1 MAINIKTIADP
12 NASKQKQELNFSFNL
27 GSEWLQTPIQAKD
40 RIFFTEQ
47 LSLMLETGN
56 NLYTSLV
63 ALGKQMKNPEFAKL
77 IISLQEDV
85 SAGKTFAFALSK
97 FPDVFSVSYVSL
109 IGASEQGGFI
119 HKALESLVQ
128 MEKQSDELRSTVN
141 SALTYPSFLMVFS
154 LSVVIFVLTVVFPK
168 FEELFSSIEDQLPAT
183 TVALMWM
190 SHLIVDYWWLLLG
203 STMVL
208 AGGLIS
214 WRKSPSG
221 GHTIDRWKLNI
232 PLLKDIFIK
241 IYCIQIFQVLS
252 LSLANGV
259 TLVDAAKASE
269 TVVKNAVFV
278 DFIRGL
284 RQNVTEGKSF
294 ALGFQQAEFIPPIV
308 EQMIETGEQTGN
320 LALVLDRI
328 TGYFRRELTQGLA
341 LFSRLIEPIMLIF
354 MGVVVG
360 LLVSSIILP
369 IFKLSGATH

>member
-1 MAINIKTIADP
+1 MAIDMKRISNP
-12 NASKQKQELNFSFNL
+12 NSSKQSRELSFSFNL
-27 GSEWLQTPIQAKD
+27 DSAWTHSPIQAKD

-47 LSLMLETGN
+47 LALMLETGN
-56 NLYTSLV
+56 NLYASLV
-63 ALGKQMKNPEFAKL
+63 ALAKQMKNPAFAKL
-77 IISLQEDV
+77 IDSLQGDV
-85 SAGKTFAFALSK
+85 SAGKTFAFALGK
-97 FPDVFSVSYVSL
+97 FPDVFSVSYVNL
-109 IGASEQGGFI
+109 IAASEQGGFM
-119 HKALESLVQ
+119 HKALESLVR
-128 MEKQSDELRSTVN
+128 MEQQSDELRSTLK

-168 FEELFSSIEDQLPAT
+168 FEGMFSSIEDQLPAT
-183 TVALMWM
+183 TAALMWM
-190 SHLIVDYWWLLLG
+190 SHLMIDYWWLLLG
-203 STMVL
+203 GAVALVGALIAWRST
-208 AGGLIS
+208 
-214 WRKSPSG
+214 PSG

-232 PLLKDIFIK
+232 PLLKDVFIK

-269 TVVKNAVFV
+269 TVVKNVVFV

-328 TGYFRRELTQGLA
+328 TVYFRRELTQGLA
-341 LFSRLIEPIMLIF
+341 LFSRLIEPIMLIV

-369 IFKLSGATH
+369 IFKLSSAAH